1 MANEYFNFYN
11 LFLLDSLWSSKLKVW
26 SLYLVSNL
34 IDLHNVEIVNNG
46 VIIIQKWKLSYKIDI
61 QKMISDNDDENC
73 SNQYKSKV
81 KAPLKSAL

>member
-61 QKMISDNDDENC
+61 QKMISDNDDENY